1 MVWAFWPEADTR
13 PVIQP
18 EPSLLGLFL
27 WDFKPLP
34 PPDPLY
40 ALVIYMPA
48 AVVQH
53 PGDHAISVAPKL
65 SRQLNDVLGQPFF
78 VQKTEGHL
86 ALSGSVLPQCA
97 AGPALGY
104 AKGLPHMVNA
114 PATAGGA

>member
-1 MVWAFWPEADTR
+1 MVWAFWPETDTR

-18 EPSLLGLFL
+18 EPSLLSLFL

-34 PPDPLY
+34 PPNPLY
-40 ALVIYMPA
+40 ALMIYMPA

-53 PGDHAISVAPKL
+53 PSNHAISVTPEL
-65 SRQLNDVLGQPFF
+65 SRQFNDVRGHPFF
-78 VQKTEGHL
+78 IQKTEGHL

-97 AGPALGY
+97 AGPAIGY